1 MAIATPIG
9 ILMGFVTMAVNN
21 IFLTVFTSLM
31 DKWALEGNEKGL
43 LIYLNFGVWL
53 VKNIFF
59 AAIVFAGAYVGYSA
73 VDAFVNS
80 IPEVIM
86 TGLNVCGQLLPAVGL
101 ALLMK
106 MIWTKEI
113 AVYYLL
119 GFILYIYIG
128 LPIVA
133 IAVLGIIIVVIT
145 ALREFEINKLSKMRT
160 VSAADEDADNEL
172 EDFLQ

>member
-1 MAIATPIG
+1 MKKDI
-9 ILMGFVTMAVNN
+9 
-21 IFLTVFTSLM
+21 S
-31 DKWALEGNEKGL
+31 
-43 LIYLNFGVWL
+43 YLFDFGVWL

-59 AAIVFAGAYVGYSA
+59 AAIVFAGVLCWYRC

>member
-1 MAIATPIG
+1 
-9 ILMGFVTMAVNN
+9 
-21 IFLTVFTSLM
+21 
-31 DKWALEGNEKGL
+31 
-43 LIYLNFGVWL
+43 
-53 VKNIFF
+53 
-59 AAIVFAGAYVGYSA
+59 
-73 VDAFVNS
+73 
-80 IPEVIM
+80 
-86 TGLNVCGQLLPAVGL
+86 
-101 ALLMK
+101 MK